1 MCLSRSVI
9 VNYANTNT
17 HNVIMPI
24 RFLKNR
30 NKNKI
35 QWEADDD
42 RLFVHE
48 FRLSN
53 DRVLFVGYMGRCKAH
68 FELKLYTEN
77 ILTVFSTACG
87 SVTCATVI
95 WLCIFKSKIAIDLIL
110 YSSMSVNVMCL

>member
-53 DRVLFVGYMGRCKAH
+53 DRVLFVRYMGSRKAR
-68 FELKLYTEN
+68 FETFNPTGTMYVLSAQDPRGVLFLQPFHYGIER
-77 ILTVFSTACG
+77 V
-87 SVTCATVI
+87 
-95 WLCIFKSKIAIDLIL
+95 
-110 YSSMSVNVMCL
+110 

>member
-1 MCLSRSVI
+1 MCFSRSII

-53 DRVLFVGYMGRCKAH
+53 DRVLFVRYMGSCKAH
-68 FELKLYTEN
+68 FETFKPNFYHPFLESLIFFGLEVGVC
-77 ILTVFSTACG
+77 VF
-87 SVTCATVI
+87 
-95 WLCIFKSKIAIDLIL
+95 IA
-110 YSSMSVNVMCL
+110 